1 MKWTSVDLQKYEQ
14 AKEYVDTVIVPL
26 APFQIG
32 ALDASAKQADQYDV
46 LTLLSRELEKELMG
60 RIMLTPIYTY
70 MNTAEKSEEAER
82 LNKWSSH
89 LKEQPFNHILYISF
103 DPAWRKVADSLDGEF
118 IWLPSIPLKDAD
130 SGAVKGL
137 IRDQTMQTAELVKSF
152 W

>member
-26 APFQIG
+26 APFQVG
-32 ALDASAKQADQYDV
+32 ALEASAKQADQYDV
-46 LTLLSRELEKELMG
+46 LTLFARELEKELMG
-60 RIMLTPIYTY
+60 RIMLTPTYTY
-70 MNTAEKSEEAER
+70 ITTAEKSEEVER
-82 LNKWSSH
+82 INKWTRH
-89 LKEQPFNHILYISF
+89 FKEQPFKQVLYISF
-103 DPAWRKVADSLDGEF
+103 DPSWRKIANDLEGEF

-130 SGAVKGL
+130 PAAVKGM

>member
-14 AKEYVDTVIVPL
+14 AKEYVDTVVVPL

-46 LTLLSRELEKELMG
+46 LMLLSRELEKELMG
-60 RIMLTPIYTY
+60 RVMLTPMYTY
-70 MNTAEKSEEAER
+70 ITSAEKSEEAER
-82 LNKWSSH
+82 LNTWTAH
-89 LKEQPFNHILYISF
+89 FKEQPFEHVLYISF
-103 DPAWRKVADSLDGEF
+103 DPAWRKVASQLEGEF

-130 SGAVKGL
+130 PAAVKSMV
-137 IRDQTMQTAELVKSF
+137 RDQTMQTAELMKSF